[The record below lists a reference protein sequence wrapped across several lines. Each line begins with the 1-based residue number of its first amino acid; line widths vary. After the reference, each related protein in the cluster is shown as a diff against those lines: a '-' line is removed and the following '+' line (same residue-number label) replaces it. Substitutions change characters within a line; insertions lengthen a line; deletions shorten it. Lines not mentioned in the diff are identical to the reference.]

1 MMMMNL
7 PLTVEVQV
15 VMKEKDRKWIMEE
28 CVELLSKQPNTTKS
42 KEFTKLLTYN
52 PRYAVSIPIYEF
64 WDEELKCGE
73 RTFKKVEELSR
84 GYEYTARY
92 REIVDEKE

>member
-1 MMMMNL
+1 MNNL
-7 PLTVEVQV
+7 MLKEIQV
-15 VMKEKDRKWIMEE
+15 VMKEKERQWIMKDSA
-28 CVELLSKQPNTTKS
+28 ELLSKQPNTTRL
-42 KEFTKLLTYN
+42 KEFTKLLSYN